1 VLREWLGRVL
11 GFEQEIEE
19 LQRQIKDL
27 SWDPIF
33 GMWTR
38 GAFLQFCQVMP
49 RGERVVALVD
59 LAGIHDLN
67 NRVGY
72 REVDRRVK
80 AAFSTPHRRSDVVA
94 RWYSGD
100 EIVILFDSDRSW
112 AESKIAQLEE
122 SAARQGLAFQF
133 AIGTWAVGKQPIE
146 EVVGRLADEVIAK
159 KPGAGRGGRQAPT
172 V

>member
-1 VLREWLGRVL
+1 MLREWLGRVL
-11 GFEQEIEE
+11 GFHQEIEE

-27 SWDPIF
+27 SWDTTF

-67 NRVGY
+67 DRLGY

-80 AAFSTPHRRSDVVA
+80 AAFSMPHRRSDVVA

-100 EIVILFDSDRSW
+100 EIVILFDSGQTG
-112 AESKIAQLEE
+112 AEHKIAQLEE
-122 SAARQGLAFQF
+122 LAARHGLAFDF
-133 AIGTWAVGKQPIE
+133 AVGTWGVGKQAIE

-159 KPGAGRGGRQAPT
+159 KRSAGREGRRAPPA
-172 V
+172 